1 MASRRRSPPIEPPW
15 LAESPPRPQMSAM
28 DKAKDDEAQ
37 IVEAELTQLP
47 VDPQKLAADKQT
59 VEEGFWTKIRRTLGR
74 IPFSQ
79 EAVAAYYCAVDEET
93 PAYVRAVLLAAL
105 AYFVVPADV
114 IPDFIAGLGFTD
126 DASVLL
132 TAITAIGGNLKPR
145 HHEQARAFLERES
158 VPSD

>member
-1 MASRRRSPPIEPPW
+1 MN
-15 LAESPPRPQMSAM
+15 AM
-28 DKAKDDEAQ
+28 DSEDHIQ
-37 IVEAELTQLP
+37 AELTQLP
-47 VDPQKLAADKQT
+47 VDPKKLAADRKT

-74 IPFSQ
+74 IPFAE
-79 EAVAAYYCAVDEET
+79 EAVAAYYCAVDEKT

-132 TAITAIGGNLKPR
+132 TAITAIGGHLKPR
-145 HHEQARAFLERES
+145 HHELARAFFEREAS
-158 VPSD
+158 SADADG

>member
-1 MASRRRSPPIEPPW
+1 MD
-15 LAESPPRPQMSAM
+15 AM
-28 DKAKDDEAQ
+28 DKEKDADEP

-47 VDPQKLAADKQT
+47 VDPQKLAADRQT

-74 IPFSQ
+74 IPFSEQ
-79 EAVAAYYCAVDEET
+79 AVAAYYCAIDPKT
-93 PAYVRAVLLAAL
+93 PGYVRAVLFGAL

-132 TAITAIGGNLKPR
+132 TAISAVGGNLKPR
-145 HHEQARAFLERES
+145 HYEQARAFLERES